1 MMRSVIS
8 LLVLAFLT
16 APSEAFSPSHTTR
29 SIARLSL
36 STLHAN
42 KYLDNIPPNPYEED
56 EEEEKPKRENP
67 AHLSN
72 KVSLGPPT
80 EIQQPFRRD
89 VSQRPSYVSSFDR
102 SSEIPPVDRG
112 VHRDKH
118 QRPSMIG
125 YYDERKQPPPSRN
138 RSTSRPTAPP
148 RPAWPDTVHRDARGR
163 PSRVPFEYT
172 DNTTDQVQ
180 RKQDY
185 KDPLAPDTSE
195 DVEMPQDNDDDFRPS
210 IPPQPTW
217 PDDIHRDARKRPS
230 RVPFQ
235 YTDTPDQEGMGQEYR
250 NPLAETYEDVERQVA
265 DTIESN
271 ERILEE
277 FIQNEL
283 KPLKDDVKK
292 IMKNQ
297 EEILKLLR
305 RSKK

>member
-1 MMRSVIS
+1 MMRSVI
-8 LLVLAFLT
+8 LLLALAFLVT
-16 APSEAFSPSHTTR
+16 SSDAFSPSHTTR
-29 SIARLSL
+29 SIARLPP

-42 KYLDNIPPNPYEED
+42 KYLDNIPPNPYEEE

-67 AHLSN
+67 AHRPN

-80 EIQQPFRRD
+80 EIQQPYRRD

-112 VHRDKH
+112 IHRDRQ

-125 YYDERKQPPPSRN
+125 YYDERKQPPSRN
-138 RSTSRPTAPP
+138 RSTSSGRPTAPP

-172 DNTTDQVQ
+172 DSTTDQVQ
-180 RKQDY
+180 RKQEY

-195 DVEMPQDNDDDFRPS
+195 DVEMPHDDVVRPS

-235 YTDTPDQEGMGQEYR
+235 YTDTPEQEGLEQEYR
-250 NPLAETYEDVERQVA
+250 NPLAETYEGVEMQVA
-265 DTIESN
+265 DMMESN